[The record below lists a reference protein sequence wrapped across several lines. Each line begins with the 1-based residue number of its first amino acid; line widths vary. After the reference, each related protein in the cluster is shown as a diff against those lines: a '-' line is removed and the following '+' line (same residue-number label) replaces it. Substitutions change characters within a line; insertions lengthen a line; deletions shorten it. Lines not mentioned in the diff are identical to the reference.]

1 MEENNLVSG
10 IDGREKSV
18 DLPQSVIQII
28 EEQINV
34 TSKIVETGKVKIS
47 KKVSKENYHADI
59 PVFKEEVIVER
70 RPVNKFIED
79 EGVGIRLDGDTTII
93 PVIKEIIVKRL
104 LLVEEIYITKKRS
117 EHTVA
122 IDETLRKEEVFVER
136 SESPVPDDQQLSQK

>member
-34 TSKIVETGKVKIS
+34 TTKIVETGKVKIS

-122 IDETLRKEEVFVER
+122 VDETLRKEEVVVER
-136 SESPVPDDQQLSQK
+136 SESLVPDDQQLSQK

>member
-18 DLPQSVIQII
+18 DSPQSVIQII

-34 TSKIVETGKVKIS
+34 TTKIVETGKVKIS

-117 EHTVA
+117 EHTFA
-122 IDETLRKEEVFVER
+122 IDETLRKEEVVVKR
-136 SESPVPDDQQLSQK
+136 SEISVRDDQQLL